1 MDIQRGKEAA
11 TKRKRK
17 RIIYGV
23 LGVIAIAGVTLGLS
37 RLKPAAPGVEAGTLW
52 PDTVKRGPMLRQVRG
67 LGTLVPEEIRWIPAL
82 TDGRVDK
89 ILVRPGTKVKAD
101 TVLLILTNPQITQ
114 EAMDADLKMK
124 AAQSDYK
131 KLEVSLTSDVLNQKA
146 VWAKAERDA
155 ESAAEQERI
164 NKDLLRLGTI
174 SAQTEHDSATA
185 AAQLRGQADIE
196 KQRYDNAIQV
206 RVAQLAAQ
214 QSVIDQAHELGQ
226 LAHTKLE
233 SLKIKAG
240 IDGVLQEMAI
250 TSAGSNTANDNELQ
264 EGQQVTAGST
274 VAKVANP
281 LRLKAQLKIPETQAK
296 DVQIGQVSEVDTHN
310 GIINGKVSRI
320 DPSVI
325 NGTRTVDVTLQGAL
339 PPGAVPDLS
348 VDGTITLQRL
358 NDVLYVGRPAFGQEN
373 STVGMF
379 KVDPD
384 GKGASRVQVKLGA
397 TSVNSV
403 EIQGGLKEGD
413 TVILSDM
420 SRYDQYDRIKLDR

>member
-1 MDIQRGKEAA
+1 MDIQRGKEVAS
-11 TKRKRK
+11 KRKRK

-37 RLKPAAPGVEAGTLW
+37 KLKPAAPGVEAGTLW

-101 TVLLILTNPQITQ
+101 TVLLILTNPQISQ
-114 EAMDADLKMK
+114 EAMDADLKLK

-174 SAQTEHDSATA
+174 SAQTEHDSATQA
-185 AAQLRGQADIE
+185 TQLKGQADIE
-196 KQRYDNAIQV
+196 KQRYDNSIQV

-250 TSAGSNTANDNELQ
+250 ISAGSSTPSNDELQ

-310 GIINGKVSRI
+310 GVINGKVSRI

-420 SRYDQYDRIKLDR
+420 SRYDQYDRIRLER

>member
-1 MDIQRGKEAA
+1 MDIQRGKEVAA
-11 TKRKRK
+11 KRKRK
-17 RIIYGV
+17 RIVYGV

-37 RLKPAAPGVEAGTLW
+37 RLKPAAPGVEMGTLW

-82 TDGRVDK
+82 NEGRVEK
-89 ILVRPGTKVKAD
+89 ILVHPGTKVKAD
-101 TVLLILTNPQITQ
+101 TVLLTLSNPQLTQ
-114 EAMDADLKMK
+114 EAMDADLKLK
-124 AAQSDYK
+124 AAESDYK

-174 SAQTEHDSATA
+174 SAQTEHDSATN
-185 AAQLRGQADIE
+185 AAQLKGQAEIE

-206 RVAQLAAQ
+206 RLAQLAAQ
-214 QSVIDQAHELGQ
+214 QSLIDQARELAQ
-226 LAHTKLE
+226 LKHTQIE
-233 SLKIKAG
+233 AMKIKAG
-240 IDGVLQEMAI
+240 TDGVLQEMQI
-250 TSAGSNTANDNELQ
+250 GDQLLQ
-264 EGQQVTAGST
+264 EGQSVPAGTT

-281 LRLKAQLKIPETQAK
+281 ARLKAQIKVPETQAK
-296 DVQIGQVSEVDTHN
+296 DVQIGQAAEVDTHN
-310 GIINGKVSRI
+310 GIIAGKVSRI

-325 NGTRTVDVTLQGAL
+325 NGTRTVDVTLEGAL
-339 PPGAVPDLS
+339 PSGAVPDLS

-379 KVDPD
+379 KIDPD
-384 GKGASRVQVKLGA
+384 GKGATRVQVKLGSL
-397 TSVNSV
+397 SVNSA
-403 EIQGGLKEGD
+403 EILSGLKEGD

>member
-11 TKRKRK
+11 TKRRRK

-37 RLKPAAPGVEAGTLW
+37 KLKPAAPGVEAGTLW

-82 TDGRVDK
+82 NEGRVEK
-89 ILVRPGTKVKAD
+89 ILVHPGTKVKASD
-101 TVLLILTNPQITQ
+101 VLLILSSPQLTQ
-114 EAMDADLKMK
+114 EALDADLKLK
-124 AAQSDYK
+124 QAESDYK

-185 AAQLRGQADIE
+185 AAQLKGQADIE
-196 KQRYDNAIQV
+196 KQRYDNAIQS
-206 RVAQLAAQ
+206 RQAQLAAQ
-214 QSVIDQAHELGQ
+214 QSLIDQAHELAGLKHTQ
-226 LAHTKLE
+226 LDAMR
-233 SLKIKAG
+233 IKAG
-240 IDGVLQEMAI
+240 TDGVLQEMQI
-250 TSAGSNTANDNELQ
+250 GDQLLQ
-264 EGQQVTAGST
+264 EGQNVPAGTT

-281 LRLKAQLKIPETQAK
+281 SRLKAQLKIPETQAK
-296 DVQIGQVSEVDTHN
+296 DVQIGQVAEVDTHN
-310 GIINGKVSRI
+310 GVINGKVSRI

-325 NGTRTVDVTLQGAL
+325 NGTRTVDVTLEGAL

-420 SRYDQYDRIKLDR
+420 SRYDQYDRIRLER

>member
-1 MDIQRGKEAA
+1 MDIQRGQAVA
-11 TKRKRK
+11 RKRRQK

-37 RLKPAAPGVEAGTLW
+37 RLKPAAPGVDAGTLW
-52 PDTVKRGPMLRQVRG
+52 PDTVKHGPMLRQVRG

-82 TDGRVDK
+82 TDGRVEK
-89 ILVRPGTKVKAD
+89 IIVRPGTKVKAD
-101 TVLLILTNPQITQ
+101 TVLLVLSNPQITQ
-114 EAMDADLKMK
+114 EAMDAELKQK
-124 AAQSDYK
+124 AAESDYK

-146 VWAKAERDA
+146 VWAKAQRDA
-155 ESAAEQERI
+155 DAAAEQERI
-164 NKDLLRLGTI
+164 NKDLLKLGVI
-174 SAQTEHDSATA
+174 SPQTEHDSNTSAT
-185 AAQLRGQADIE
+185 QLQGQAEIE
-196 KQRYDNAIQV
+196 KQRYDNTIQV

-214 QSVIDQAHELGQ
+214 QSLIDQAHEVTQ

-240 IDGVLQEMAI
+240 IDGMLQEEAI
-250 TSAGSNTANDNELQ
+250 TSAAGDNELQ
-264 EGQQVTAGST
+264 EGQQVTAGTT

-281 LRLKAQLKIPETQAK
+281 ARLKAQIKVPETQAK
-296 DVQIGQVSEVDTHN
+296 DVAIGQVSEVDTHN
-310 GIINGKVSRI
+310 GVIPGKVSRI

-325 NGTRTVDVTLQGAL
+325 NGTRTVDVTLEGEL

-384 GKGASRVQVKLGA
+384 GKGANRIQVKLGV
-397 TSVNSV
+397 TSVNAV
-403 EIQGGLKEGD
+403 EILGGLKEGD